1 MTRICGIPCCF
12 ILVTEIQFEKRAE
25 REAISEHM
33 GVCHYRV
40 EKNPFHCRSSSL
52 EGRQLLFEPL
62 FSSNFGWSVIWLEG
76 SGWRGDVSP
85 FVLSLVERGHYCTRR
100 NGGSFQRDWRK
111 TRLASGGTK
120 KTEALLRDGI
130 SLLRRRQCVVG
141 KFLPLSSCVVRCQRE
156 EVKDQDGSARRVS
169 LCVEGY
175 SMEHGCGEATVTKGG
190 GKKGKSPFPRRPSV
204 DDGPSASVPA
214 LTSPPPPLRSSFPCF
229 PLPVRSAKCPHADE
243 KEENESGR
251 TPPPPLPRVR
261 QFAVGKRGDRP
272 TVASRPVR
280 VTIVIIANRYLQI
293 SPGCA
298 EAWRWSSPF
307 SVKAC
312 RWWWLAAISR
322 GGGGACSYVAGRKRE
337 KERGV
342 QFSPEKLEAI
352 NTCFAQPNYLVPVS
366 DRSRRQLC
374 SGGERTH
381 RETCSS
387 SCPSCCCRQPP
398 SARERNTRTSSSGR
412 RPRLLGLSS
421 RGSREITNSSSS
433 RCC

>member
-1 MTRICGIPCCF
+1 
-12 ILVTEIQFEKRAE
+12 
-25 REAISEHM
+25 
-33 GVCHYRV
+33 
-40 EKNPFHCRSSSL
+40 
-52 EGRQLLFEPL
+52 
-62 FSSNFGWSVIWLEG
+62 
-76 SGWRGDVSP
+76 
-85 FVLSLVERGHYCTRR
+85 
-100 NGGSFQRDWRK
+100 
-111 TRLASGGTK
+111 
-120 KTEALLRDGI
+120 
-130 SLLRRRQCVVG
+130 
-141 KFLPLSSCVVRCQRE
+141 
-156 EVKDQDGSARRVS
+156 
-169 LCVEGY
+169 
-175 SMEHGCGEATVTKGG
+175 MEHGCGEATVTKGG
-190 GKKGKSPFPRRPSV
+190 GKKGKSPFPRLPSV

-214 LTSPPPPLRSSFPCF
+214 LTSPRPPLRSSFPCF

-280 VTIVIIANRYLQI
+280 VTIVIIANRYLQL

-312 RWWWLAAISR
+312 RWWWLPAISP

-352 NTCFAQPNYLVPVS
+352 NTCFAQPNYLVPTVS
-366 DRSRRQLC
+366 DRSRRQLR

-387 SCPSCCCRQPP
+387 SCPSCCWRQPP
-398 SARERNTRTSSSGR
+398 SAQERNTRTSSSGR